1 MIEHNT
7 PTKSNSNINNIVMGV
22 VAIYKL
28 KRPQYL
34 RYLAKALLFYGYF
47 ITSLFILFPVFLIRA
62 SLPGLGRW
70 KYWKFHQALFV
81 FFTRHAIR
89 SFMLFRFQPL
99 IPRENGLRERGGP
112 LGNLLELLNLSGP
125 GGHVSGKG
133 LFARPDIEWF
143 PPPPIEVFQGF
154 FSIRIPEG
162 TRVESPYY
170 AGPALVDPE
179 WTNVRTRGL
188 WFMHNKGP
196 VPKKGPLGS
205 QKDPIILFVHGGSGV
220 TFAAGDPFLGHTLT
234 KTLVSTTGI
243 SALSVDY
250 YLGPYAT
257 FPVQV
262 IQTLAVFL
270 SLVNDYGYT
279 PGQIYLCGDSFGG
292 FTVMLLERYLR
303 CEGSFLLSNIGG
315 KASTHSGIPGVIIL
329 SPLLRT
335 RQMDEHYIRKVAKEE
350 SYDIIDLHYLEWCFE
365 ALKMMYGFPAFELM
379 KNNSPYISPYD
390 MPSDELVQISP
401 MFLVLGGLEKFFD
414 EDLIFA
420 EKVKQAGGNITTHVE
435 VSLMKLLTSSMQCTI
450 SALWP
455 YFILT

>member
-1 MIEHNT
+1 M
-7 PTKSNSNINNIVMGV
+7 SSNNIDKIVLSA
-22 VAIYKL
+22 VAVSKL

-34 RYLAKALLFYGYF
+34 RYLVKSLLFYGYF
-47 ITSLFILFPVFLIRA
+47 IISLVILLPVFLVRA

-70 KYWKFHQALFV
+70 KYWNFHQALFV
-81 FFTRHAIR
+81 FFTRHAIK
-89 SFMLFRFQPL
+89 SFILLRMQPL
-99 IPRENGLRERGGP
+99 IPRENGMRERGGP
-112 LGNLLELLNLSGP
+112 LGNLLEFLNLSGP
-125 GGHVSGKG
+125 GGHVSGKR

-143 PPPPIEVFQGF
+143 PPPPIEAFQGF
-154 FSIRIPEG
+154 FSIRVPER

-179 WTNVRTRGL
+179 WANVRTRGV
-188 WFMHNKGP
+188 WFMYNKGP
-196 VPKKGPLGS
+196 VPNKGPLGS
-205 QKDPIILFVHGGSGV
+205 QNNPIILFVHGGAGV

-292 FTVMLLERYLR
+292 LTVMLLERYLR
-303 CEGSFLLSNIGG
+303 REGSFLLSNIGG

-335 RQMDEHYIRKVAKEE
+335 RQMNEYYIRKMAKEKL
-350 SYDIIDLHYLEWCFE
+350 YDIIDLRYLEWCLE
-365 ALKMMYGFPAFELM
+365 ALKMTDGFPAFELLEH
-379 KNNSPYISPYD
+379 NSPYISPYD
-390 MPSDELVQISP
+390 MPSDELVHVSP
-401 MFLVLGGLEKFFD
+401 MFLVLGGLEKLFD
-414 EDLIFA
+414 EDLVFA

-435 VSLMKLLTSSMQCTI
+435 VSLMKLLTSPMQCTI
-450 SALWP
+450 SVLWSH
-455 YFILT
+455 FILR